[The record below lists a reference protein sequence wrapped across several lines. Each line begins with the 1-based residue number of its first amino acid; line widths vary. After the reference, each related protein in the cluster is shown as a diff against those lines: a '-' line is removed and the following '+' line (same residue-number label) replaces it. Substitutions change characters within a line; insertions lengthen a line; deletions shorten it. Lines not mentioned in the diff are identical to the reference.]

1 MNRDHQ
7 GRLDEYRLNHAGPLE
22 NDLIDVLAEGGM
34 DRQEFIKRAT
44 VLGLSAG
51 AIGAALGAYGTPLA
65 FGAPV
70 ARKAGGRIRVGI
82 TPPPT
87 KEIEPHTF
95 ADQGGLETGGIA
107 GEFLTRATQTL
118 TLKPELALSW
128 TPNAAA
134 TVWTFKLRPNVK
146 FQSGQAFGADDVVA
160 TFKRLTDPNSGS
172 QALSA
177 FKGVLSPGGIKAVD
191 NLTVQFTLDAPTASF
206 PYLTSSTTY
215 QAIVLP
221 ADYKLGSFTK
231 TAQTTGAFRI
241 TSYTPGVGAKYDRNT
256 GWWGGSAALDGVDV
270 TYYADEAAMIAGLL
284 GGQIDLCNQ
293 VQFATGRAVFNNSKV
308 QIFSTR
314 GATHREICLR
324 VNLPNPIKSNLV
336 RQAMA
341 LTLDRPSI
349 VKKLF
354 NGFADVGNDSP
365 FAPVY
370 PSTNKKVPQRHK
382 DMAKAKKLLA
392 QAGYPKGFSIK
403 LTTEKTGEIPQLAQ
417 IFQSS
422 VKSIGINMSLEILT
436 ATAYFAGTQTGP
448 PTGYG
453 NTPWLNAPISI
464 TDWGHRAVPNVYLT
478 SAVKSGGVW
487 NGAQYKNPKLDKV
500 IDKFLGAISVSD
512 QNKYAFQ
519 IQTDLLRD
527 TPIIFPYFYNYIAA
541 GAKNVKG
548 YQADALGQVFLS
560 HTSLA

>member
-1 MNRDHQ
+1 MQLPGGGFVESEARHDSTQHERSCMNRDNMR
-7 GRLDEYRLNHAGPLE
+7 GLDEFRLNHAGPLE

-44 VLGLSAG
+44 VLGLSVG
-51 AIGAALGAYGTPLA
+51 AIGAALGAYDTPLA
-65 FGAPV
+65 FGATA
-70 ARKAGGRIRVGI
+70 ARKVGGRIRVGI

-95 ADQGGLETGGIA
+95 ADQGGLETGGIS
-107 GEFLTRATQTL
+107 GEFLTRATQSL
-118 TLKPELALSW
+118 TLKSELALSW
-128 TPNAAA
+128 KPNKTASE
-134 TVWTFKLRPNVK
+134 WTFTLRKNVK
-146 FQSGQAFGADDVVA
+146 FANGAPFTADDVVT

-177 FKGVLSPGGIKAVD
+177 FKGVLSPSGITKVD
-191 NLTVQFTLDAPTASF
+191 DYTVKFTLDAPTASF

-221 ADYKLGSFTK
+221 KDYKLGTFTA
-231 TAQTTGAFRI
+231 TPQTTGAFKL

-256 GWWGGSAALDGVDV
+256 SWWGGQSALEGVDV

-324 VNLPNPIKSNLV
+324 VNLKNPIKSNLV

-365 FAPVY
+365 FAPLY
-370 PSTNKKVPQRHK
+370 PSTNKRVPQRK
-382 DMAKAKKLLA
+382 RDVAKAKQLMA
-392 QAGYPKGFSIK
+392 QAGYAKGFAMK

-417 IFQSS
+417 VFQS
-422 VKSIGINMSLEILT
+422 G
-436 ATAYFAGTQTGP
+436 
-448 PTGYG
+448 
-453 NTPWLNAPISI
+453 
-464 TDWGHRAVPNVYLT
+464 
-478 SAVKSGGVW
+478 
-487 NGAQYKNPKLDKV
+487 
-500 IDKFLGAISVSD
+500 
-512 QNKYAFQ
+512 
-519 IQTDLLRD
+519 
-527 TPIIFPYFYNYIAA
+527 
-541 GAKNVKG
+541 
-548 YQADALGQVFLS
+548 
-560 HTSLA
+560 